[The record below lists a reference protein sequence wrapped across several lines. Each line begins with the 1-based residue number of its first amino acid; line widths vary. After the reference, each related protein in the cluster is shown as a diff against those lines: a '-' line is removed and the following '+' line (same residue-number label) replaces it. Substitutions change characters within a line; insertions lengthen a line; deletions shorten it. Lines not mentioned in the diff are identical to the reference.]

1 MWHRGKKARQKPFR
15 ESIFGNRFA
24 SRLSHV
30 CFYKAIVTCWMI
42 ILCVLSV
49 FIGDKKGTF
58 RIAVAPQSRYRYGA
72 IALPLRRNGRAIT
85 PWPQCRC
92 AATARHCPADRTA
105 IMPLATNDAMT
116 VTSFLHHEIRYV
128 ACLVWH
134 QFLKNQ
140 VEDAFG
146 VQLVFGVI
154 LGDVLTEIYF
164 FPTCFMAQSA
174 TFPTHFKPKSGAF
187 PTVFRVFSAA
197 FPTFMRCKDNKN
209 MSNIRLVP
217 QKVVTFGLA
226 EIPFPF

>member
-1 MWHRGKKARQKPFR
+1 MWHRGIKARQKPFR

-42 ILCVLSV
+42 IYCTSPA

-58 RIAVAPQSRYRYGA
+58 RIAVAPQSRCLCAA

-85 PWPQCRC
+85 PQPQSLC

-116 VTSFLHHEIRYV
+116 VTCFLHHKIRDA

-146 VQLVFGVI
+146 VQLV
-154 LGDVLTEIYF
+154 LGGYTW
-164 FPTCFMAQSA
+164 
-174 TFPTHFKPKSGAF
+174 
-187 PTVFRVFSAA
+187 
-197 FPTFMRCKDNKN
+197 RC
-209 MSNIRLVP
+209 P
-217 QKVVTFGLA
+217 
-226 EIPFPF
+226 